1 MVIGEGG
8 GAGIMVS
15 TTAAPAARDTAW
27 KPGLTG
33 APPPPLAPGLP
44 LVGHGLEL
52 MRDPFVLMLRLQR
65 THGPVFRLRAFG
77 TEWTCLVGV
86 AANALVTHTGYDYLV
101 TGESY
106 QGFNDA
112 FRSRS
117 FLIGLDGPEHAHLR
131 RIERRATS
139 REALARKLPEAVA
152 LTDRTIAAWRPG
164 QLIDI
169 VAALKA
175 LVVGHLGITLTGR
188 DASRMLGDIQ
198 ILLNHIVA
206 VTQLKIWPRVLL
218 KLPYFTGARE
228 RVYRDIQRLVD
239 ERRRNPPPPGDPDLI
254 DDMIAAQTSDGRPLP
269 DETIFAA
276 TMGAYMAGLDTAAIM
291 ASFIVYAILKHPAVY
306 ARVMPEI
313 DALFAG
319 GAPSWERMSGMT
331 AFRGAVMEAIRLYPV
346 VGLLPRDANLDF
358 EFLGHQIK
366 KGQQL
371 FIGITATHFD
381 PTLYRD
387 PQVFD
392 IDRYAPP
399 REEHKAPGAYAPF
412 GLGAHRCLGGNMGE
426 LQSMIVVATLL
437 HRLRLAIHPDGY
449 DMKVVAKPLRR
460 PDQKFRLRVL
470 GRRTPGA

>member
-1 MVIGEGG
+1 
-8 GAGIMVS
+8 MVS
-15 TTAAPAARDTAW
+15 TATPTARTTAW

-33 APPPPLAPGLP
+33 APPPPLAAGLP
-44 LVGHGLEL
+44 LIGHGLA
-52 MRDPFVLMLRLQR
+52 MVRDVFPLLLKLQR
-65 THGPVFRLRAFG
+65 THGPVYRLRAFG
-77 TEWTCLVGV
+77 TEWTCLVG
-86 AANALVTHTGYDYLV
+86 AEANALITHTGYDYLV

-152 LTDRTIAAWRPG
+152 LTDRTIAGWRDG

-169 VAALKA
+169 VGALKA
-175 LVVGHLGITLTGR
+175 LVVGHLGLTLTGR
-188 DASRMLGDIQ
+188 DASRMLRDIQ

-206 VTQLKIWPRVLL
+206 VTQIKIWPRVLL
-218 KLPYFTGARE
+218 RLPYFTGARE

-239 ERRRNPPPPGDPDLI
+239 ERRKNPPPPGDPDLI
-254 DDMIAAQTSDGRPLP
+254 DDMIAAQTLDGKPLP

-291 ASFIVYAILKHPAVY
+291 ASFILYAILKHPAVY
-306 ARVMPEI
+306 ARVIVEI

-319 GAPSWERMSGMT
+319 GAPTWERMSGMT

-346 VGLLPRDANLDF
+346 VGLLPRDANRDF
-358 EFLGHQIK
+358 EFLGYQIR

-371 FIGITATHFD
+371 FLGITATHFD
-381 PTLYRD
+381 GRLYRD
-387 PQVFD
+387 PHVFD

-399 REEHKAPGAYAPF
+399 REEHKAPGAFAPF

-437 HRLRLAIHPDGY
+437 HRLRLGIHPEGY
-449 DMKVVAKPLRR
+449 EMKVVAKPLRR
-460 PDQKFRLRVL
+460 PEPKFRLRVL
-470 GRRTPGA
+470 GRRAL